1 MVFEDVEFLTY
12 EFGGNLVKDYAISIS
27 VFVIS
32 FVILKFF
39 KYFLLKKLEALSKK
53 TNTKIDDI
61 LVQSINSIG
70 WSFYVVLSLYVS
82 LQFIVVPSII
92 NLVLFYLMTII
103 FIYYAVKGLQHFI
116 DYGTQTIIEKRT
128 QENKDEDTSMIDL
141 LGKILKIVLWIMA
154 VLLILS
160 NLGYDITP
168 MLAGLGIGGIAIAFA
183 LQNVLSDVFASF
195 SIYFDKPFRV
205 GDTILVG
212 TDMGTVKRI
221 GIKSTRITTLE
232 GQEMIISNRELTET
246 RIHNYKK
253 MKKRRVVF
261 NFGVTY
267 ETPTKKI
274 EEIPRMVKEIM
285 NKIELAELD
294 RVHFNKFGDS
304 ALLFEVVYFVGTNN
318 YNVYMDTRQ
327 KINIEIKKI
336 FEKEKIEMAYP
347 TQTLYVHKLK

>member
-39 KYFLLKKLEALSKK
+39 KYFLLKKLEVLSKK

-82 LQFIVVPSII
+82 LQFIVVPSMI

-103 FIYYAVKGLQHFI
+103 FSYYAVKGLQHFI

-141 LGKILKIVLWIMA
+141 LGKILKIVLWILA
-154 VLLILS
+154 ALLILS
-160 NLGYDITP
+160 NLGYDVTP

-183 LQNVLSDVFASF
+183 LQNVLSDVFAS
-195 SIYFDKPFRV
+195 
-205 GDTILVG
+205 
-212 TDMGTVKRI
+212 
-221 GIKSTRITTLE
+221 
-232 GQEMIISNRELTET
+232 
-246 RIHNYKK
+246 
-253 MKKRRVVF
+253 
-261 NFGVTY
+261 
-267 ETPTKKI
+267 
-274 EEIPRMVKEIM
+274 
-285 NKIELAELD
+285 
-294 RVHFNKFGDS
+294 
-304 ALLFEVVYFVGTNN
+304 
-318 YNVYMDTRQ
+318 
-327 KINIEIKKI
+327 
-336 FEKEKIEMAYP
+336 
-347 TQTLYVHKLK
+347 